1 MITLSSA
8 VFVLSAL
15 MIISFFFLN
24 PLLIY
29 ISYLISSKKEPIFKP
44 FSASISLIIVVHNG
58 EKQIAAKLD
67 NSLSLDYGTEDY
79 EIIVVSDGSTDK
91 TDEIVKGY
99 KDKHIRFIRMD
110 GHIGKYAGMNAAAEA
125 AKGEILVFSDADG
138 MISMGA
144 IPALLRHFSDLGI
157 GGVSGLRVIG
167 ESGNLKDAQRFYV
180 SFDSGIKR
188 MESLTGSISSNE
200 GKLYAARKSLYT
212 PVPPSVTDDTFVHLA
227 IVRQGY
233 RFIFENNATVV
244 INTPSRNPQ
253 HEIIRRKR
261 IVTTSL
267 RGIAIHSELLNP
279 FKYGAFSI
287 HLFINKVLRR
297 FLPVFLITLFI
308 SSLMLA
314 YLNISFAVFFG
325 LQTAFYASGIFYLL
339 VLSRIRKIK
348 LITRLFSVA
357 FYFQLGN
364 YGTLL
369 GLIDFLR
376 GKEVVKWVPLKND

>member
-1 MITLSSA
+1 MTLSA
-8 VFVLSAL
+8 LVFVLSTL

-29 ISYLISSKKEPIFKP
+29 LSYLLNPKKEPTLKP

-67 NSLSLDYGTEDY
+67 NSLTLDYGTEDY

-125 AKGEILVFSDADG
+125 AKGEILIFSDADG

-144 IPALLRHFSDLGI
+144 VPALLRHFSDPGI

-167 ESGNLKDAQRFYV
+167 ESGSLKDAQRFYV
-180 SFDSGIKR
+180 SFDSSIKR

-227 IVRQGY
+227 IVRQGS
-233 RFIFENNATVV
+233 RFILENNATVV

-267 RGIAIHSELLNP
+267 RGIAIHSALLNP
-279 FKYGAFSI
+279 FKYGSFSI

-308 SSLMLA
+308 SSFALA
-314 YLNISFAVFFG
+314 KVHLFYALFFG
-325 LQTAFYASGIFYLL
+325 LQAALYASGIFYHL
-339 VLSRIRKIK
+339 VLSRVRKIK

-357 FYFQLGN
+357 FYFTLGN

-376 GKEVVKWVPLKND
+376 GKEVVKWVPVKND